1 MLNLGK
7 GTGGQFKAMEGVTG
21 DVGQWQLPVQ
31 MEKLVMTKQ
40 TVTGKRSILNLQ
52 CCMHKT

>member
-7 GTGGQFKAMEGVTG
+7 GTGAQFKAMEGVTG

-40 TVTGKRSILNLQ
+40 TVTGKRSILHLQ